1 MSLRRLIGEACG
13 DPEFMSPGPSYQE
26 AVQRLRAIIARV
38 VFSAAETIDTKPE
51 QRDEAPHA

>member
-26 AVQRLRAIIARV
+26 AVQRLRAIIGRV
-38 VFSAAETIDTKPE
+38 VFSAAETIDVKPE
-51 QRDEAPHA
+51 QQRGKP